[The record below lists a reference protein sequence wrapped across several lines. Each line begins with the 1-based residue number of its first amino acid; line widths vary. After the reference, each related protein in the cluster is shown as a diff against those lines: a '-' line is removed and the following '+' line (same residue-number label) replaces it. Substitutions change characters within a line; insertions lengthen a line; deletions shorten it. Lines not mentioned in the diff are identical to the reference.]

1 MDIIGFLISFNS
13 AYVSREKFVALK
25 FFQDNSEDEW
35 GRIQKEENLN
45 RKISADDFHISSQ
58 SSQGS
63 QNSTDSESQQEPP
76 LALQYGHHDQ
86 PSDHGEQSYGYQG
99 DENDRQ
105 EYQLDEGNDEM
116 IELQLIG
123 NNENGNTEH
132 SKSRRA
138 NDEETEPATQEQ
150 IETEWQDVEI
160 QELTKGLEY
169 VRKAGG
175 NLGLYGLSEKQAKV
189 IREKF
194 IPTKTIK
201 QIKRNWSYNMLGIK
215 NDREQS

>member
-1 MDIIGFLISFNS
+1 MVLIGFFISFKS
-13 AYVSREKFVALK
+13 AYVFRERFVALK
-25 FFQDNSEDEW
+25 LFQDNSEDEW
-35 GRIQKEENLN
+35 GRIQKEESIN

-63 QNSTDSESQQEPP
+63 QNFGLPEDSTDSESQQEPH
-76 LALQYGHHDQ
+76 LALEYGQHHQ
-86 PSDHGEQSYGYQG
+86 PSEQGAQPYGDHGDGNE
-99 DENDRQ
+99 RQ
-105 EYQLDEGNDEM
+105 ANQLDEGNDEM

-123 NNENGNTEH
+123 NNENVEH
-132 SKSRRA
+132 SKSRRT
-138 NDEETEPATQEQ
+138 NDDDTEPATQEQ

-194 IPTKTIK
+194 VPTKTIK
-201 QIKRNWSYNMLGIK
+201 QIKRNWSYKIVFG
-215 NDREQS
+215 QS